1 MRWGRLLMSVG
12 IVWGALPAAAQPVTV
27 QQPVVGSFSVNT
39 TVSVPDRGWV
49 HLGSVNAAAA
59 GRTVVGPLPSGS
71 SVGLQTRGSSVSAT
85 VFIHDLRAMDEA
97 LLASAPGGE
106 TESPWAQRLAERR
119 GMPSAAVA
127 AHATPSPSRAGQ
139 WEALAQ
145 QAESRGKPQVAL
157 VYWRLAAKEGSER
170 AAARLTAATRPPLTA
185 ATTDKAAATGK

>member
-1 MRWGRLLMSVG
+1 MSVG

-39 TVSVPDRGWV
+39 TVSVPDRGGV

-59 GRTVVGPLPSGS
+59 GRTVLGPLPSGP
-71 SVGLQTRGSSVSAT
+71 SVGLQTRGSSVSTT

-97 LLASAPGGE
+97 LLTSRPGE
-106 TESPWAQRLAERR
+106 QAESPWAQRLAERR
-119 GMPSAAVA
+119 SLPSPAVA
-127 AHATPSPSRAGQ
+127 AQATPSPSRAGQ

-170 AAARLTAATRPPLTA
+170 AAARLTAATRQPLSAPSTGNV
-185 ATTDKAAATGK
+185 AAAGK